1 MAKTNKSVKAL
12 LKRFKIT
19 GSGKITKVRSGQNH
33 FNANESGKIMRNKRQ
48 DGTITNKKNQKLIKK
63 FSA

>member
-1 MAKTNKSVKAL
+1 MAKTNKSVKAI

-19 GSGKITKVRSGQNH
+19 GSGKIKKLKAGKNH
-33 FNANESGKIMRNKRQ
+33 FNANESGKTMRNKRQ
-48 DGTITNKKNQKLIKK
+48 DGVITNKKNQKLIKK